1 MNLNLHRPPKHP
13 VISTLGVSALLL
25 FAGLSTGWAQIT
37 VTSNPQDGATGVSAT
52 APVVFTF
59 SAAVDPG
66 STMVTFLSTNP
77 PGVFSVNTNWN
88 GGNTVLTCTPISP
101 FPANSSISWDLF
113 NLSANVFASGSFSTG
128 TNSTTGSGG
137 SGTNAITTF
146 SVGKFYIKEQSGA
159 GAPTPDAFAAYGFFA
174 STSLSSNRTANTIT
188 VTLPS
193 GAVSN
198 LLQDFARHE
207 VYTAFGVDT
216 NNVRFESTFA
226 EGNYRFNVTAA
237 TSNQQV
243 TLTLPTSMPQ
253 PNAPHIS
260 NFTNAQS
267 IDVTKP
273 FTLTWD
279 PFQGGTAADAITMS
293 VIGDFGTNLFQT
305 PSPGTNGAL
314 SGTATSATI
323 PAGKLPANS
332 TNTTTVVFYHFLTTS
347 NANYATFAYR
357 ATGTQLGMNTISGA
371 GGTPPIVGK
380 PGWSGANFGFD
391 VKTLPNQALKVLYS
405 PDCSAPASQW
415 QTIFTTN
422 SPGTD
427 VHITV
432 PRQAGVAGFFRLQ
445 SGP

>member
-1 MNLNLHRPPKHP
+1 MNLNLLNVSKH
-13 VISTLGVSALLL
+13 SFALSLSALLL
-25 FAGLSTGWAQIT
+25 LAGLETGWAQTTT
-37 VTSNPQDGATGVSAT
+37 VTSNPQDGATGVSVS

-59 SAAVDPG
+59 SAAVDPA
-66 STMVTFLSTNP
+66 STTVSFLSTNP
-77 PGVFSVNTNWN
+77 PGAFPVTSAWN
-88 GGNTVLTCTPISP
+88 SGDTVLTCTPMSP
-101 FPANSSISWDLF
+101 FPGNANIEWIVIDF
-113 NLSANVFASGSFSTG
+113 AAGVFAQGSFSTG
-128 TNSTTGSGG
+128 TNSTTGGGG

-146 SVGKFYIKEQSGA
+146 SVGKFYINEQSSA
-159 GAPTPDAFAAYGFFA
+159 GAPTPDALAAYGFFA
-174 STSLSSNRTANTIT
+174 STSLSSNRTANTIA

-198 LLQDFARHE
+198 LVQDFSRRE
-207 VYTAFGVDT
+207 VYTAFGFDT
-216 NNVRFESTFA
+216 NNTRFETTFA
-226 EGNYRFNVTAA
+226 EGNYLFNVTAA

-243 TLTLPTSMPQ
+243 TVVLPTSMPQ

-279 PFQGGTAADAITMS
+279 AFQGGTAADAITVS
-293 VIGDFGTNLFQT
+293 VIGYLGTNLFQT

-332 TNTTTVVFYHFLTTS
+332 TNTTTVVFYHFQTTS

-357 ATGTQLGMNTISGA
+357 ATGTQLEMNTIGSG
-371 GGTPPIVGK
+371 GGAPPIVGN

-391 VKTLPNQALKVLYS
+391 VKTSPNQALKVLYS
-405 PDCSAPASQW
+405 PDCSVPASMW

-432 PRQAGVAGFFRLQ
+432 PRQVGAAGFFRLEN
-445 SGP
+445 GP